1 MSVISV
7 ICNDGSPL
15 GVSEQSI
22 EGIDGRSGV
31 GGAELFLLTLCRGL
45 HDRGHQ
51 VTLYNDLVAG
61 SVFAHAP
68 LDAFRPK
75 GERDYLIIFRSP
87 NHRIS
92 NPKTKGKKIWLSCDQ
107 YTVGDFGEFAEKVDQ
122 VVCISHN
129 HANYFKNMYG
139 IYDTTVIDIPIR
151 TWEYEKAEKKKNSCI
166 FTSVPDRGL
175 LELRPIWDRIIEQVP
190 DATLTITS
198 DWSLWSGHDMS
209 TITSPFRR
217 AWAGAKNVNYVG
229 AVKRSELV
237 KIQSEAEF
245 HLFPNKYDEL
255 FAIAVAESEVAG
267 AIPITS
273 TIGALPTT
281 NMAILIDGYPSNESF
296 ISKFVD
302 TTVDLMKNPEKAQA
316 IREEVQK
323 KAIARFDLQK
333 ILDIWEAE
341 VFCDKKEDISSN

>member
-1 MSVISV
+1 MSLISV
-7 ICNDGSPL
+7 IANDGSPL
-15 GVSEQSI
+15 NVTEASI
-22 EGIDGRSGV
+22 DGLDGRSGC

-51 VTLYNDLVAG
+51 VTVYNDAVAG

-75 GERDYLIIFRSP
+75 EERDYVIVFRSP
-87 NHRIS
+87 NHRID
-92 NPKTKGKKIWLSCDQ
+92 NPKTVGKKIWLSCDQ
-107 YTVGDFGEFAEKVDQ
+107 YTVGDFREFSKKVDQ
-122 VVCISHN
+122 VVCISPN
-129 HANYFKNMYG
+129 HANYFKSVYG

-151 TWEYEKAEKKKNSCI
+151 TWEYEKVEKKKNSCI

-175 LELRPIWDRIIEQVP
+175 LELRPIWDKIVQEVP
-190 DATLTITS
+190 DASLTITS
-198 DWSLWSGHDMS
+198 DWSLWSGCDAS
-209 TITSPFRR
+209 GIVSPFRR

-237 KIQSEAEF
+237 RIQSEAEF
-245 HLFPNKYDEL
+245 HLFPNVYDEL
-255 FAIAVAESEVAG
+255 FCISVAESQVAG

-281 NMAILIDGYPSNESF
+281 NMAVLIDGYPTSQEF

-302 TTVDLMKNPEKAQA
+302 TTVDLMKNSEKAQTL
-316 IREEVQK
+316 REEVQK
-323 KAIARFDLQK
+323 KAVSRFDLQR
-333 ILDIWEAE
+333 ILDQWETE
-341 VFCDKKEDISSN
+341 VFNV